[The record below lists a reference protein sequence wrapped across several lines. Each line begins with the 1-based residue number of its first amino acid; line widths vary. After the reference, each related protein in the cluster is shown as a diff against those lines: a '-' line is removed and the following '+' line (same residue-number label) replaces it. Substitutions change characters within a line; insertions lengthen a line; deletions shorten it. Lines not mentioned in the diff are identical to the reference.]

1 MVMSFSFAWAWAN
14 TLATISPVSVFLSYS
29 SVICCP
35 LAFSSFS
42 ALTSLLNL
50 LVSLSMSRIA
60 IFSLQL
66 RPCLFQFS
74 SHELFFLFLKLFFFF
89 SSFFL
94 FRATVSQA
102 VLMIRMLNVLI
113 VKIFD
118 NIVNA
123 SFCHWDGKKFWALI
137 TSSFL
142 PFGWCY
148 PLRMPGLVSSRLVS
162 L

>member
-66 RPCLFQFS
+66 RPCQFQFS
-74 SHELFFLFLKLFFFF
+74 FHELFFLFLKVFFL
-89 SSFFL
+89 FFL
-94 FRATVSQA
+94 FRAMVSLV
-102 VLMIRMLNVLI
+102 VLMIRVLNVII

-137 TSSFL
+137 TSSCFL

-148 PLRMPGLVSSRLVS
+148 QLRMPVWCCYATMVCL
-162 L
+162 

>member
-1 MVMSFSFAWAWAN
+1 MSRDHCLGREISFLLVVWWRSPLPASWCLLSWNHVPLHLLFIPFLFFWFLFCRLSGMVMSFSFAWAWAN

-66 RPCLFQFS
+66 RPCQFQFS

-89 SSFFL
+89 SSFF
-94 FRATVSQA
+94 FF
-102 VLMIRMLNVLI
+102 VLR
-113 VKIFD
+113 
-118 NIVNA
+118 
-123 SFCHWDGKKFWALI
+123 
-137 TSSFL
+137 FL
-142 PFGWCY
+142 
-148 PLRMPGLVSSRLVS
+148 RLS
-162 L
+162 W